1 MFLRI
6 MLFVIY
12 LIKQVNPMNKILRNI
27 GLTASLALISSTS
40 MADNTY
46 ILDDIGFY
54 DDNNNY
60 LYLASMT
67 TGVVGDFTD
76 TFNFTVPDGSWLL
89 EGMATSNESNG
100 VSEFYS
106 MDYNGSYAEEITI
119 LDGNYA
125 KIVVESEP
133 VLAGEQSLS
142 ISGFSTA
149 NASQYNLSL
158 FLINR
163 ENEDFGYNTINL
175 IDKTVAISPVPEPS
189 SIALMLGGLGLV
201 GFMAARRRKQ
211 GLDIKAS
218 A

>member
-1 MFLRI
+1 
-6 MLFVIY
+6 
-12 LIKQVNPMNKILRNI
+12 MNKILRNI

-67 TGVVGDFTD
+67 TGVVGNFTD
-76 TFNFTVPDGSWLL
+76 TFNFTVPEGNWRL
-89 EGMATSNESNG
+89 EAVALRNGFDG

-106 MDYNGSYAEEITI
+106 IEYNGSYNEEETFSISDENVATII
-119 LDGNYA
+119 LDSAPVLPGNYF
-125 KIVVESEP
+125 
-133 VLAGEQSLS
+133 LS
-142 ISGFSTA
+142 ISGYSPENT
-149 NASQYNLSL
+149 SQYSL
-158 FLINR
+158 FLP
-163 ENEDFGYNTINL
+163 L
-175 IDKTVAISPVPEPS
+175 IDRDNESFSYDLTNKIVAISPVPEPS

-211 GLDIKAS
+211 G
-218 A
+218 